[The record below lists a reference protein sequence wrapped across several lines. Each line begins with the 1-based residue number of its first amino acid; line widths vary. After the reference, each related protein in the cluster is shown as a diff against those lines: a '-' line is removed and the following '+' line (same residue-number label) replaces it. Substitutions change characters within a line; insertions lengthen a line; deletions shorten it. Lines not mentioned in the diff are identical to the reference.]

1 MQLWGELMPCQ
12 VVVPWSSVGAAQ
24 YLPRSLLV
32 PNHLC
37 AVPSLRVE
45 WFAGGAK
52 GISSAK
58 NTNNLSTSQRAE
70 FKSDFKKR
78 EAWQSARVV
87 AYLAQ
92 IPEAKALA
100 RPLGKSAYW
109 GEEGPQQR

>member
-1 MQLWGELMPCQ
+1 
-12 VVVPWSSVGAAQ
+12 
-24 YLPRSLLV
+24 
-32 PNHLC
+32 
-37 AVPSLRVE
+37 
-45 WFAGGAK
+45 
-52 GISSAK
+52 
-58 NTNNLSTSQRAE
+58 LSTSQRAE

>member
-1 MQLWGELMPCQ
+1 MGQLSTFLDRYWFPATYG
-12 VVVPWSSVGAAQ
+12 
-24 YLPRSLLV
+24 
-32 PNHLC
+32 

-78 EAWQSARVV
+78 EAWQSARVA
-87 AYLAQ
+87 AYL
-92 IPEAKALA
+92 
-100 RPLGKSAYW
+100 R
-109 GEEGPQQR
+109 GPDPGGQGAC